1 MEYNKLLRILFVFVV
16 LMVCFNAVAAAEDMN
31 IDAVGTEIDNLAVEN
46 DVDTVDE
53 DNSDAALGVG
63 NSEESLQSNEPGS
76 FKDLQDLINGNYG
89 STIELDRDYVYSGDS
104 DKSYVTIK
112 NPITINGN
120 NHKIILMVGNPHLQ
134 IAHLKIMMHLMEC
147 TYPVI
152 LKKLPF
158 QIQYFQIIQETVL
171 LCIFAEMVM

>member
-1 MEYNKLLRILFVFVV
+1 
-16 LMVCFNAVAAAEDMN
+16 MVCFNAVAAAEDMN
-31 IDAVGTEIDNLAVEN
+31 IDAVGTDIDNLAVEN

-53 DNSDAALGVG
+53 DNSDAALGVS

-120 NHKIILMVGNPHLQ
+120 NHKINGNDRHGFY
-134 IAHLKIMMHLMEC
+134 ISHMMLTMW
-147 TYPVI
+147 Y
-152 LKKLPF
+152 
-158 QIQYFQIIQETVL
+158 
-171 LCIFAEMVM
+171 